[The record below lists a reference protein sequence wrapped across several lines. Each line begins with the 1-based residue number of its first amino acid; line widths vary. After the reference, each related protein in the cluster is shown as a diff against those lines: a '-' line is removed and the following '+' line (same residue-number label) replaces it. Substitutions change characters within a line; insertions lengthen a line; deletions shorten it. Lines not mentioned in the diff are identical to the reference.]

1 MSKTKR
7 YHERLLGGLSN
18 DEGMAEIYEEIE
30 VETLKK
36 AELFDEGLVLIR
48 LFKAQCIDQ
57 DTYDLIC
64 DHLAKCCSL
73 CDTACGYDWCSVG
86 KSNV

>member
-1 MSKTKR
+1 MSKMKK
-7 YHERLLGGLSN
+7 YHERLLDGLSHDSN
-18 DEGMAEIYEEIE
+18 MAEIYEDIE

-64 DHLAKCCSL
+64 DHLVKCCQL
-73 CDTACGYDWCSVG
+73 CDTPCGNDWCPVG
-86 KSNV
+86 DK